1 MPTPKRKTSK
11 SRRDMRSANKGIKP
25 KSVSACQTC
34 QAPIA
39 SHQVCKECGYYKG
52 VKVLKTKTDRMYAR
66 AQTRQAQSKTA
77 GNVQG
82 NAAQAS
88 EVKEEKTGK

>member
-25 KSVSACQTC
+25 KSVAACQTC

-39 SHQVCKECGYYKG
+39 PHQICKECGYYKG
-52 VKVLKTKTDRMYAR
+52 VKVLRTKTDRMYAR
-66 AQTRQAQSKTA
+66 AQTRQAQAKTQNGA
-77 GNVQG
+77 NE
-82 NAAQAS
+82 NATPETEQTTPD
-88 EVKEEKTGK
+88 KK